1 MHSKYD
7 HSVKMTIKTP
17 AQFLASGF
25 GSGCAPVAPGTF
37 GTLAAVP
44 FWFAMTYLPDLW
56 YAVITAFVF
65 VLGCIVS
72 DQASRELNVH
82 DHGGIVIDE
91 FVGFF
96 ITMFLVPANIY
107 TAILGFVLFR
117 IFDVIKPWPIQWVDQ
132 KMKGGI
138 GIMVDDVLAG
148 IMALISIHLILW
160 GYAVLS

>member
-1 MHSKYD
+1 
-7 HSVKMTIKTP
+7 
-17 AQFLASGF
+17 
-25 GSGCAPVAPGTF
+25 
-37 GTLAAVP
+37 
-44 FWFAMTYLPDLW
+44 
-56 YAVITAFVF
+56 
-65 VLGCIVS
+65 
-72 DQASRELNVH
+72 
-82 DHGGIVIDE
+82 
-91 FVGFF
+91 
-96 ITMFLVPANIY
+96 MFLVPVNIY